1 MVVQSGVAP
10 HFPAETRD
18 EQKARDLRVPI
29 GLLSV
34 RYSPCKL
41 LSKTFVIDVDASNNG
56 ERGVSTSVFHG
67 LDERVSQYP
76 ELELQQTGR
85 SGCCHNKRHSLACFE
100 PESWLLA
107 NGDLE
112 ELGKET
118 TAQLEEEE

>member
-1 MVVQSGVAP
+1 M
-10 HFPAETRD
+10 EED

-29 GLLSV
+29 GILSV

-41 LSKTFVIDVDASNNG
+41 LSKTFVVNVDASNNG
-56 ERGVSTSVFHG
+56 ERGVSRSVFHG

-76 ELELQQTGR
+76 ELELELQSRREGAGVVITNATAWRVSSPNHGF
-85 SGCCHNKRHSLACFE
+85 SLT
-100 PESWLLA
+100 
-107 NGDLE
+107 GDLE